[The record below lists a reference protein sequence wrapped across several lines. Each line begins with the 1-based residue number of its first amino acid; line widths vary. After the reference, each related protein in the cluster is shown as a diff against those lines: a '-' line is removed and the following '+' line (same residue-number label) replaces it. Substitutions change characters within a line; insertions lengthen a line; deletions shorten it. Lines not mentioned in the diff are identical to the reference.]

1 MRDVAS
7 CVVPHSKRPQ
17 FPGPLLIRTQCTD
30 TSSKATLCLKAQNE
44 GALTTTCLVLKKP
57 QIPHTAQQ
65 VGCHPM
71 NNSRGKRSS
80 IPPHST
86 RPDSPIPTLQG
97 PCDRSQKWRG
107 TLRFLPQLEKR
118 PSSIEPNSVVS
129 REAPSNTTVS
139 LNSQRLPEKLPEVTG
154 TSRGNPEFPEVTRER
169 LGESF
174 FNVS

>member
-1 MRDVAS
+1 MGGATCRTPPIPPSALEKDPRPGTLFEGNTVGEGTTRRGTAI
-7 CVVPHSKRPQ
+7 PMNRPQ
-17 FPGPLLIRTQCTD
+17 RPAVSTQSSTRGLRPTEQLERQAGFP
-30 TSSKATLCLKAQNE
+30 SSVK
-44 GALTTTCLVLKKP
+44 
-57 QIPHTAQQ
+57 
-65 VGCHPM
+65 
-71 NNSRGKRSS
+71 
-80 IPPHST
+80 T
-86 RPDSPIPTLQG
+86 RPDSPVPTLQG

-129 REAPSNTTVS
+129 REAPPNTTVS
-139 LNSQRLPEKLPEVTG
+139 LKSQRLPEKLPEVTG

>member
-1 MRDVAS
+1 MEIRDVAS

-44 GALTTTCLVLKKP
+44 GALTTTCIVRKKP

-107 TLRFLPQLEKR
+107 TLRFLPPLR
-118 PSSIEPNSVVS
+118 TMPSSIAPNPVESREVPPNS
-129 REAPSNTTVS
+129 TVS
-139 LNSQRLPEKLPEVTG
+139 LTSQRHPEKLPEVISA
-154 TSRGNPEFPEVTRER
+154 SRENPGFPAAT
-169 LGESF
+169 
-174 FNVS
+174 

>member
-1 MRDVAS
+1 MHRLEKPADS
-7 CVVPHSKRPQ
+7 TH
-17 FPGPLLIRTQCTD
+17 
-30 TSSKATLCLKAQNE
+30 SSKCGLSPREQLERQVKLHSFTQDE
-44 GALTTTCLVLKKP
+44 AL
-57 QIPHTAQQ
+57 
-65 VGCHPM
+65 
-71 NNSRGKRSS
+71 
-80 IPPHST
+80 
-86 RPDSPIPTLQG
+86 SPVPNLQG
-97 PCDRSQKWRG
+97 PCNWSQKWRG

-129 REAPSNTTVS
+129 REAPPNTTVS

>member
-1 MRDVAS
+1 MVS
-7 CVVPHSKRPQ
+7 ISKV
-17 FPGPLLIRTQCTD
+17 F
-30 TSSKATLCLKAQNE
+30 K
-44 GALTTTCLVLKKP
+44 
-57 QIPHTAQQ
+57 
-65 VGCHPM
+65 
-71 NNSRGKRSS
+71 
-80 IPPHST
+80 
-86 RPDSPIPTLQG
+86 
-97 PCDRSQKWRG
+97 KWRG

-129 REAPSNTTVS
+129 REAPPNTTVT